1 MKWVHFDAPASD
13 PRPDGF
19 EAWELDL
26 VRAIVAAFL
35 LEQDV
40 FTRDDRQDLIDECLL
55 HWWSSRRSY
64 RADRGASPQTYMR
77 HVVRNKLRDLL
88 AAETAK
94 KRGGSEKARSLD
106 SALSGGV
113 DDDESPS
120 LADRLADS
128 GPDADTEAAANLRD
142 LRARLLRLRQD
153 LPDREREL
161 FDALL
166 LEGNLSAASRR
177 LGRSRPRLYP
187 TLENIRQM
195 ARDRGLDEFL
205 L

>member
-1 MKWVHFDAPASD
+1 VPKSGAPTPPATD
-13 PRPDGF
+13 DF

-35 LEQDV
+35 HEQDV
-40 FTRDDRQDLIDECLL
+40 FTGNDRLDLFDECLL
-55 HWWSSRRSY
+55 HWWSMRRAY

-77 HVVRNKLRDLL
+77 RVVRNKLRDLL

-94 KRGGSEKARSLD
+94 KRGGSAKPRSLD
-106 SALSGGV
+106 SSLSGGNE
-113 DDDESPS
+113 DDDPRT
-120 LADRLADS
+120 LADQLADLR
-128 GPDADTEAAANLRD
+128 PEADAEAAANLRD
-142 LRARLLRLRQD
+142 LRARLIRLRQD
-153 LPDREREL
+153 LPQREREL

-187 TLENIRQM
+187 TLDNIRQM

-205 L
+205 H